1 MNQCSQPSWSK
12 LNTAAMLHD
21 VFSVTKTH
29 YVRHISKLKMS
40 PKTINMA
47 RVSSTL
53 PSTSR
58 KVRYSVILDQTERVK
73 LQRFVTFLVLSNQ
86 MKDTSISTAKTP
98 G

>member
-29 YVRHISKLKMS
+29 YVLAKSPIISVHK
-40 PKTINMA
+40 PKRQNVVA
-47 RVSSTL
+47 F
-53 PSTSR
+53 
-58 KVRYSVILDQTERVK
+58 LDEE
-73 LQRFVTFLVLSNQ
+73 
-86 MKDTSISTAKTP
+86 

>member
-29 YVRHISKLKMS
+29 YVHAKGFLAIVAIIIHIHNGVILHMNSFCNAYIIVTFQEILFKCISK
-40 PKTINMA
+40 
-47 RVSSTL
+47 R
-53 PSTSR
+53 
-58 KVRYSVILDQTERVK
+58 
-73 LQRFVTFLVLSNQ
+73 
-86 MKDTSISTAKTP
+86 